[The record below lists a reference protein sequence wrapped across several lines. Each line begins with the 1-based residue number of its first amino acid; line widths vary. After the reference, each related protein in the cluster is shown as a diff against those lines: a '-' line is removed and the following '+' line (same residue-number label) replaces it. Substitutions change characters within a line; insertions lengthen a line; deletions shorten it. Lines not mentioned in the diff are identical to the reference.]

1 MKVNKG
7 PIYIRPFFLSDR
19 IQAKIVFFANDG
31 KVGRTT
37 GRSGFHSGSSVIIVD
52 KVPACMSTVCA
63 SVIAVM
69 I

>member
-1 MKVNKG
+1 MKINKG
-7 PIYIRPFFLSDR
+7 LIYIRPFFFLIGFNS
-19 IQAKIVFFANDG
+19 VFANDG